1 MKSILNISK
10 RKGAKAQRKALYVV
24 TFLCV
29 CVQFLTAQT
38 NSLKSAFLN
47 PPESA
52 KPWVF
57 WYWMQAAVTREGITA
72 DLEAMKEIG
81 IGGAYLVPIKG
92 AANPPFITPPAI
104 QLSPEWWKLLRFAFE
119 EADRL
124 GIKIAMH
131 ASDGFATAGG
141 PWITPKLSMQKVV
154 WAETFING
162 GRVFNDTLSKPQS
175 NAEKNPEGFYKDI
188 AILAFPTIDRSR
200 QSTLFIVPKVT
211 TSNNA
216 NASFLPLGKG
226 KDTFKSE
233 DPCWI
238 RYEFEKPFT
247 CRTITIQ
254 TGGNTLQAYRL
265 KIETSD
271 DSVNYRFVTKLVPPR
286 NGWFDY
292 EDDVTF
298 TIPPVTA
305 RFFRFTHDKEGS
317 GPGAEDL
324 DNAKWKPTLKV
335 KGIILSSAPSVN
347 QIEGKSGRVWRV
359 GSPTT
364 SQILPDSLC
373 IPLDK
378 VIDISD
384 KLDSQGRLV
393 WSVPPGNWTIL
404 RIGHT
409 STGRMN
415 NTAGA
420 GKGLECD
427 KMNPEAV
434 RFQYNHWFGE
444 IKKMIGK
451 ELTSKVLKSFHVDS
465 WECGSQNWTPAF
477 RDEFKNRRGYDLL
490 KYLPAMA
497 GMPVASADVSE
508 RFLFDVRQTITELVA
523 EKFYG
528 TLAELAHADGFTFTG
543 EAVAPVML
551 SDGMLHYKYVDIPMG
566 EFWFKSPTHDKPT
579 DILDATSG
587 GHVYGRRIIQAEAFT
602 TLRMDWSEHP
612 GMLKTLQDQNYAL
625 GINRLVFH
633 VFAEN
638 PWLNRKPGM
647 TLDAVGL
654 YFQRDQTWW
663 KPAKA
668 WMDYTSRCQTLLQY
682 GQPVTDIAVFTGE
695 ENPRRAITPDRF
707 VQTMPG
713 IFGSERLENEKIR
726 FANAGVPTQSVSLGL
741 TVTSNSYDPDKWT
754 DPLRGYAYD
763 SFNADALLHQTFTDN
778 GKIATASGC
787 RYKLLV
793 LPGHNPMVPDDKA
806 ISLDVAAKILQL
818 VDAGATVLLDH
829 KFDHSCRLL
838 NATENDRR
846 VAAIV
851 DKLWDAKPKDEGKA
865 KVKIWNFGKGHVMEG
880 PYLDDSFDRIGIE
893 RDFIA
898 KDSSG
903 KQVKNIAWTHRQSSD
918 GDVYFI
924 SNQEN
929 KKRMINLSLRITGRI
944 PEIWNPVTGEA
955 QAAND
960 WTIENNRTLL
970 SLRLEANESFF
981 IVFQQA
987 TSERKADKGKN
998 WLDYK
1003 FVLTLDGSWQVT
1015 FDPKVGGP
1023 KNPVVFNCLQDWS
1036 KNTDTCIRYYSGTAV
1051 YSKTFLWNE
1060 KAKQRV
1066 WIDLGEIANV
1076 ADVSVNGISCGVAW
1090 TIPYRIEI
1098 TKAIKPGT
1106 NQLTIAV
1113 TNTWANRLIGDH
1125 ALPEKDRIS
1134 WTTAPYRLDGKPPLK
1149 AGLLGPVSVIVGQN
1163 P

>member
-1 MKSILNISK
+1 MKKLFIGCFLILLALHS
-10 RKGAKAQRKALYVV
+10 KAQDH
-24 TFLCV
+24 
-29 CVQFLTAQT
+29 
-38 NSLKSAFLN
+38 SLLEIFQN

-57 WYWMQAAVTREGITA
+57 WYWMHAAITREGISA
-72 DLEAMKEIG
+72 DLVAMKENG

-92 AANPPFITPPAI
+92 AANPPFINPPAV
-104 QLSPEWWKLLRFAFE
+104 QLSPEWSKLLRFAFE

-141 PWITPKLSMQKVV
+141 PWITTELSMQKLV
-154 WAETFING
+154 WTETFIRG
-162 GRVFNDTLSKPQS
+162 GGVFNDTLSKPQTY
-175 NAEKNPEGFYKDI
+175 APKKPQDFYKDI
-188 AILAFPTIDRSR
+188 AILAFPTIDKFR
-200 QSTLFIVPKVT
+200 QSTLITVPKVI

-233 DPCWI
+233 GPCWI
-238 RYEFEKPFT
+238 RYEFAKSFT

-254 TGGNTLQAYRL
+254 TGGYTLQAYRL
-265 KIETSD
+265 KIEVSD
-271 DSVNYRFVTKLVPPR
+271 DGVNYRFVTKLVPPR

-298 TIPPVTA
+298 AIPPVTA

-317 GPGAEDL
+317 EPGAEDL

-347 QIEGKSGRVWRV
+347 QVEGKNGQVWRV
-359 GSPTT
+359 GSLT
-364 SQILPDSLC
+364 SSTMLPDSLC
-373 IPLDK
+373 VPVDK
-378 VIDISD
+378 IIDISD
-384 KLDSQGRLV
+384 KLDTQGKLT
-393 WSVPPGNWTIL
+393 WSVPPGSWTIL
-404 RIGHT
+404 RVGHT

-427 KMNPEAV
+427 KLNPEAV
-434 RFQYNHWFGE
+434 KFQYNHWVGE
-444 IKKMIGK
+444 IKKMIGT
-451 ELTSKVLKSFHVDS
+451 ELASNVLKCFHVDS

-497 GMPVASADVSE
+497 GIPIANADVCE
-508 RFLFDVRQTITELVA
+508 RFLYDVRKTITELVA

-551 SDGMLHYKYVDIPMG
+551 SDGMLHYKYVDVPMG
-566 EFWFKSPTHDKPT
+566 EFWFKSPSHDKPA

-587 GHVYGRRIIQAEAFT
+587 GHVYGRQIIQAEAFT

-612 GMLKTLQDQNYAL
+612 GKLKTLQDQNYAL

-638 PWLNRKPGM
+638 PWLNRRPGM

-663 KPAKA
+663 KTAKA

-695 ENPRRAITPDRF
+695 ENPRRAMTPDRF

-713 IFGSERLENEKIR
+713 IFGSERLENER
-726 FANAGVPTQSVSLGL
+726 VRLANSGVPTQNVSLGL
-741 TVTSNSYDPDKWT
+741 TVTSNTYDPDKWT

-763 SFNADALLHQTFTDN
+763 SFNADALLHLTSVEN
-778 GKIATASGC
+778 GNIETVSGS

-806 ISLDVAAKILQL
+806 ISPDVAAKILQL
-818 VDAGATVLLDH
+818 AEAGATLLIDH
-829 KFDHSCRLL
+829 KLEHSYGLK
-838 NATENDRR
+838 NAAENDRR
-846 VAAIV
+846 VV
-851 DKLWDAKPKDEGKA
+851 TLMDKLWESKPKNIDKA
-865 KVKIWNFGKGHVMEG
+865 SVKVWSFGKGHVIEG
-880 PYLDDSFDRIGIE
+880 PYLDDSFDKIGID

-903 KQVKNIAWTHRQSSD
+903 KQVKNVAWTHRQSSN
-918 GDVYFI
+918 GDVYFV

-929 KKRMINLSLRITGRI
+929 KERVINLSLRIAGKI
-944 PEIWNPVTGEA
+944 PEIWNPVTGEV
-955 QAAND
+955 QPANS
-960 WTIENNRTLL
+960 WTIENDRTSL
-970 SLRLEANESFF
+970 SLKLAANESFF
-981 IVFQQA
+981 VVFQQ
-987 TSERKADKGKN
+987 TTQDKKADEGRN
-998 WLDYK
+998 WRDYK
-1003 FVLTLDGSWQVT
+1003 SVQTMEGTWQVT
-1015 FDPKVGGP
+1015 FDPKAGGP
-1023 KNPVVFNCLQDWS
+1023 KNPVTFNSLQDWS
-1036 KNTDTCIRYYSGTAV
+1036 INADTCIRYYSGSAT

-1060 KAKQRV
+1060 KTPLRV
-1066 WIDLGEIANV
+1066 WIDLGKVANMGE
-1076 ADVSVNGISCGVAW
+1076 VSVNGIPCGIAW
-1090 TIPYRIEI
+1090 TAPYRVEI
-1098 TKAIKPGT
+1098 TKALKLGT
-1106 NQLTIAV
+1106 NQLNISV

-1125 ALPEKDRIS
+1125 ALPEKDRVS
-1134 WTTAPYRLDGKPPLK
+1134 WTTAPYRLDGKPLLE
-1149 AGLLGPVSVIVGQN
+1149 AGLLGPVVVEVN
-1163 P
+1163 K